1 MRTAEISRKTF
12 ETDISMQ
19 LNLDGTGKNK
29 IHTGIGFFDHML
41 THISKHGFIDLEL
54 EAKGDLYVDCHHTI
68 EDVGIVFGKAISE
81 ALGEKK
87 GIKRYGS
94 FILPMEEALVLCAL
108 DISGRP
114 YLGFDAKFQSEKIG
128 EMDTQMI
135 EEFFRAVCLHA
146 GFNLHIKVFAGKND
160 HHIAE
165 AMFKAFGKALD
176 IAVSYDK
183 RIEGVLSTKECW
195 RGNMIAIIDYGMGN
209 LRSVQKAFEYL
220 GMEAVI
226 TEEIEV
232 MQKAD
237 KVVLPGVGA
246 FKDAM
251 ETIRKKG
258 IDSFLWETVKQQ
270 KPLLGICLGMQMFF
284 EKSYEYGEHKGL
296 GILQGEIKRLPD
308 GVKVP
313 HMGWNSLDIKK
324 KMPLF
329 EGLSQESYV
338 YFVHSYYLQTEADI
352 VSATTYYG
360 KEIQVAAQK
369 DKVFALQFHPEKSGE
384 VGLKILKNF
393 GRMQ

>member
-19 LNLDGTGKNK
+19 LNLDGTGKKK

-183 RIEGVLSTKECW
+183 RIEGVLSTK
-195 RGNMIAIIDYGMGN
+195 GM
-209 LRSVQKAFEYL
+209 L
-220 GMEAVI
+220 
-226 TEEIEV
+226 
-232 MQKAD
+232 
-237 KVVLPGVGA
+237 
-246 FKDAM
+246 
-251 ETIRKKG
+251 
-258 IDSFLWETVKQQ
+258 
-270 KPLLGICLGMQMFF
+270 
-284 EKSYEYGEHKGL
+284 
-296 GILQGEIKRLPD
+296 
-308 GVKVP
+308 
-313 HMGWNSLDIKK
+313 
-324 KMPLF
+324 
-329 EGLSQESYV
+329 EG
-338 YFVHSYYLQTEADI
+338 
-352 VSATTYYG
+352 
-360 KEIQVAAQK
+360 
-369 DKVFALQFHPEKSGE
+369 
-384 VGLKILKNF
+384 
-393 GRMQ
+393 